1 MIYLI
6 KFAYILSVTH
16 TLTLFWIIGR
26 RNDFII
32 SSIITVFSIFTKFDN
47 IKHYILDAYFIV
59 TKKLNFYYFQYE
71 MI

>member
-32 SSIITVFSIFTKFDN
+32 SSIITVFSILTIFDN
-47 IKHYILDAYFIV
+47 IKHYILAAYFIV
-59 TKKLNFYYFQYE
+59 TKKLNFYYFQYK